1 MFNNSFLKKLN
12 ILFIESNKEDREYF
26 SDILNKFFN
35 SVIVC
40 STGKEGIDNFIEKR
54 KDFYIDIII
63 CDKTLDDT
71 TGIEI
76 LKEIRKIDLE
86 IPFILTN
93 EKIEVD
99 DLLVS
104 IKYKATDYL
113 EKPVNGKNLIFCIE
127 QVSHNKYHER
137 LKALMQEDLEDLK
150 TVINEVALVSRTDVE
165 GNITFINSY
174 FSEVTGYTED
184 EIIGQNRLILKDE
197 NTSALIYKDLLEK
210 VKSGIIWE
218 GKLKNISKTKEEF
231 YIYLTVL
238 PIYCKETSL
247 IKEFMWIS
255 FLTTNE
261 ELEEKEF
268 KKKVVKNMYENR
280 RINNE
285 AREKIDILMSRIT
298 EYKNLK
304 NSLITEKERAYKFMS
319 QIKFY
324 EKELSDIEGKIKEIS
339 EKASQKIKQVLTLE
353 KDIREKRDN
362 VVSLLNDLTKELGV
376 KNNEV
381 QSLTKELSAQLALI
395 KKLMLKIDS
404 MEEIIGIKE

>member
-285 AREKIDILMSRIT
+285 AREKIDTLMSRIT

-376 KNNEV
+376 KNSEV

>member
-12 ILFIESNKEDREYF
+12 ILFIESNKEYREYF

-54 KDFYIDIII
+54 KDFFFFFIIY
-63 CDKTLDDT
+63 DKTLDDT

-218 GKLKNISKTKEEF
+218 GKLKNISKTKEFF
-231 YIYLTVL
+231 YVYLTVL

-247 IKEFMWIS
+247 VKEFIWIS

-285 AREKIDILMSRIT
+285 AREKIDFLMNKISD
-298 EYKNLK
+298 YSNMK
-304 NSLITEKERAYKFMS
+304 NSLLTEKERASKFIS

-324 EKELSDIEGKIKEIS
+324 EKELVEIEEKVKEIS
-339 EKASQKIKQVLTLE
+339 EKASIKIKQVLAME
-353 KDIREKRDN
+353 KDVREKRDS
-362 VVSLLNDLTKELGV
+362 VISLLNELTKDLDV
-376 KNNEV
+376 KNKSV
-381 QSLTKELSAQLALI
+381 QELTKELSSQLTLI
-395 KKLMLKIDS
+395 KRLMTSIDA
-404 MEEIIGIKE
+404 MEEMMGLK

>member
-150 TVINEVALVSRTDVE
+150 TVINEVALVSRTDLE

>member
-1 MFNNSFLKKLN
+1 
-12 ILFIESNKEDREYF
+12 
-26 SDILNKFFN
+26 
-35 SVIVC
+35 
-40 STGKEGIDNFIEKR
+40 
-54 KDFYIDIII
+54 
-63 CDKTLDDT
+63 
-71 TGIEI
+71 
-76 LKEIRKIDLE
+76 
-86 IPFILTN
+86 
-93 EKIEVD
+93 
-99 DLLVS
+99 
-104 IKYKATDYL
+104 
-113 EKPVNGKNLIFCIE
+113 
-127 QVSHNKYHER
+127 
-137 LKALMQEDLEDLK
+137 
-150 TVINEVALVSRTDVE
+150 
-165 GNITFINSY
+165 
-174 FSEVTGYTED
+174 
-184 EIIGQNRLILKDE
+184 
-197 NTSALIYKDLLEK
+197 
-210 VKSGIIWE
+210 
-218 GKLKNISKTKEEF
+218 
-231 YIYLTVL
+231 
-238 PIYCKETSL
+238 
-247 IKEFMWIS
+247 MWIS

-285 AREKIDILMSRIT
+285 AREKIDTLMSRIT

-324 EKELSDIEGKIKEIS
+324 EKELADIEGKIKDIS

-353 KDIREKRDN
+353 KDIRERRDN

>member
-12 ILFIESNKEDREYF
+12 ILFIESDSEDREHF
-26 SDILNKFFN
+26 SNILYKFFN
-35 SVIVC
+35 KVIVC
-40 STGKEGIDNFIEKR
+40 ATGKEAMDNFLEKR
-54 KDFYIDIII
+54 NEFFIDIII
-63 CDKTLDDT
+63 CDKTLDDM
-71 TGIEI
+71 TGIDV
-76 LKEIRKIDLE
+76 LTQLRKIDLE
-86 IPFILTN
+86 VPFILTSS
-93 EKIEVD
+93 KIEVD
-99 DLLVS
+99 DLLVA

-127 QVSHNKYHER
+127 QVCHNKYHER
-137 LKALMQEDLEDLK
+137 LKLLMQKDLEDLK
-150 TVINEVALVSRTDVE
+150 TVINEVALVSRTDLE

-218 GKLKNISKTKEEF
+218 GKLRNISKTKEVF

-247 IKEFMWIS
+247 VKEFIWIS
-255 FLTTNE
+255 FLTTSE

-268 KKKVVKNMYENR
+268 KKKVVKNMHDNR

-285 AREKIDILMSRIT
+285 AREKIDFLMNKIS
-298 EYKNLK
+298 EYSNMKNLLVME
-304 NSLITEKERAYKFMS
+304 NQRASKFFS

-324 EKELSDIEGKIKEIS
+324 EKELSEIEEKVKEIS
-339 EKASQKIKQVLTLE
+339 EKASLKIKQVLTME
-353 KDIREKRDN
+353 KDIREKKDSAI
-362 VVSLLNDLTKELGV
+362 SLLNDVTQDLAV
-376 KNNEV
+376 KNKIV
-381 QSLTKELSAQLALI
+381 QELTKELSAQLILI
-395 KKLMLKIDS
+395 KKLMTSIDAI
-404 MEEIIGIKE
+404 EEIMGLK

>member
-12 ILFIESNKEDREYF
+12 ILFIESDSEDREHF
-26 SDILNKFFN
+26 SNILYKFFN
-35 SVIVC
+35 KVIVC
-40 STGKEGIDNFIEKR
+40 ATGKEAMDNFLEKR
-54 KDFYIDIII
+54 NEFFIDIII
-63 CDKTLDDT
+63 CDKTLEDM
-71 TGIEI
+71 TGIDV
-76 LKEIRKIDLE
+76 LTQLRKIDLE
-86 IPFILTN
+86 VPFILTSS
-93 EKIEVD
+93 KIEVD
-99 DLLVS
+99 DLLVA

-127 QVSHNKYHER
+127 QVCHNKYHER
-137 LKALMQEDLEDLK
+137 LKLLMQKDLEDLK
-150 TVINEVALVSRTDVE
+150 TVINEVALVSRTDLE

-218 GKLKNISKTKEEF
+218 GKLRNISKTKEVF

-247 IKEFMWIS
+247 VKEFIWIS
-255 FLTTNE
+255 FLTTSE

-268 KKKVVKNMYENR
+268 KKKVVKNMHDNR

-285 AREKIDILMSRIT
+285 AREKIDFLMNKIS
-298 EYKNLK
+298 EYSNMKNLLVME
-304 NSLITEKERAYKFMS
+304 NQRASKFFS

-324 EKELSDIEGKIKEIS
+324 EKELSEIEEKVKEIS
-339 EKASQKIKQVLTLE
+339 EKASLKIKQVLTME
-353 KDIREKRDN
+353 KDIREKKDSAI
-362 VVSLLNDLTKELGV
+362 SLLNDVTQDLAV
-376 KNNEV
+376 KNKIV
-381 QSLTKELSAQLALI
+381 QELTKELSAQLILI
-395 KKLMLKIDS
+395 KKLMTSIDAI
-404 MEEIIGIKE
+404 EEIMGLK

>member
-12 ILFIESNKEDREYF
+12 ILFIESNSEDKEHF
-26 SDILNKFFN
+26 SNILYKFFN
-35 SVIVC
+35 NVIVC
-40 STGKEGIDNFIEKR
+40 STGKEAIDSFLEKR
-54 KDFYIDIII
+54 NDFFIDIII
-63 CDKTLDDT
+63 CDKTLEDM
-71 TGIEI
+71 TGIDV
-76 LKEIRKIDLE
+76 LTQIRKIDLE
-86 IPFILTN
+86 VPFILTSS
-93 EKIEVD
+93 KIEVD
-99 DLLVS
+99 DLLVA

-127 QVSHNKYHER
+127 QVCHNKYHER
-137 LKALMQEDLEDLK
+137 LKLLMQEDLEDLK
-150 TVINEVALVSRTDVE
+150 TVINEVALVSRTDLE

-174 FSEVTGYTED
+174 FSEVTGYSED

-218 GKLKNISKTKEEF
+218 GKLRNISKTKEFF

-247 IKEFMWIS
+247 VKELIWIS
-255 FLTTNE
+255 FLTTSE

-285 AREKIDILMSRIT
+285 AREKIDFLMNKISD
-298 EYKNLK
+298 YSNMK
-304 NSLITEKERAYKFMS
+304 NSLITEKERASKFIS

-324 EKELSDIEGKIKEIS
+324 EKELVEIEEKVKEIS
-339 EKASQKIKQVLTLE
+339 EKASIKIKQVLAME
-353 KDIREKRDN
+353 KDVREKRDN
-362 VVSLLNDLTKELGV
+362 VISLLNELTKDLDV
-376 KNNEV
+376 KNKSV
-381 QSLTKELSAQLALI
+381 QELTKELSSQLILI
-395 KKLMLKIDS
+395 KRLMTSIDA
-404 MEEIIGIKE
+404 MEEMMGLK

>member
-1 MFNNSFLKKLN
+1 
-12 ILFIESNKEDREYF
+12 
-26 SDILNKFFN
+26 
-35 SVIVC
+35 
-40 STGKEGIDNFIEKR
+40 
-54 KDFYIDIII
+54 
-63 CDKTLDDT
+63 
-71 TGIEI
+71 
-76 LKEIRKIDLE
+76 
-86 IPFILTN
+86 
-93 EKIEVD
+93 
-99 DLLVS
+99 
-104 IKYKATDYL
+104 
-113 EKPVNGKNLIFCIE
+113 
-127 QVSHNKYHER
+127 
-137 LKALMQEDLEDLK
+137 MQEDLEDLK

-285 AREKIDILMSRIT
+285 AREKIDTLMSRIT

-324 EKELSDIEGKIKEIS
+324 EKELADIEGKIKDIS

-353 KDIREKRDN
+353 KDIRERRDN